1 MKRII
6 LSLTAGLLM
15 GCLVGAQYHSGGYFG
30 VTWGA
35 SSVAYGVKSDLK
47 GKVTTMQLGTISHYD
62 CEMAADNKLILV
74 SDSTSGAIWTIDPFT
89 MTITGTLFT
98 DPALKTTA
106 YGLQYDHNGD
116 LYVFSSSR
124 LFRIQI
130 PGGLTTVTSGSFS
143 LGNATVDTY
152 TGEILIAAGVSNG
165 VLMRIERQTGST
177 RTLGTGFA
185 TRYGD
190 AALDPLTGDVYVS
203 TCCGTSTVGRSLDV
217 LRAGKSVSSIYL
229 ASTSLLGAYGPHMDR
244 ASAASPR
251 IVTGCF
257 RSSSSAASGGIWYI
271 DLKSTGLQKVASFST
286 TTVANVLFLEGRNI
300 QSTRTGPGQY
310 TVNLSLPPDASRPY
324 VMGVGI
330 TGVVPALPLPDGRRI
345 PLVLDDLALLSIQG
359 LLAPIVTGTVGALDP
374 FGKATA
380 RIDVSRFYPGIRGLV
395 MWMVAATF
403 DPNAPLGVST
413 ITDPHVLKVD

>member
-1 MKRII
+1 MKHIT
-6 LSLTAGLLM
+6 LSLAVGLLM
-15 GCLVGAQYHSGGYFG
+15 SGFAGAQYHTGGYFG

-35 SSVAYGVKSDLK
+35 GNVAYGVKSDLQ

-74 SDSTSGAIWTIDPFT
+74 SDSTAGAIWMIDPFA
-89 MTITGTLFT
+89 MTITGTLFA
-98 DPALKTTA
+98 DPALSTIA

-165 VLMRIERQTGST
+165 VLMRIERQTGT
-177 RTLGTGFA
+177 TTTLGTGFA

-190 AALDPLTGDVYVS
+190 AAHDALTGDVYVS

-217 LRAGKSVSSIYL
+217 LRAGKSVSTIYL
-229 ASTSLLGAYGPHMDR
+229 SSPSLLGAYGPQMDR
-244 ASAASPR
+244 VSAASPR

-257 RSSSSAASGGIWYI
+257 RSSTTAASGGIWYI
-271 DLKSTGLQKVASFST
+271 DLKTTGLQKVASFAP

-300 QSTRTGPGQY
+300 QSTRTGPGRY

-324 VMGVGI
+324 VMGAGI
-330 TGVVPALPLPDGRRI
+330 TGVIPALPLPDGRRI
-345 PLVLDDLALLSIQG
+345 PLVLDDVALLSIQG
-359 LLAPIVTGTVGALDP
+359 LLAPIVSGTVGALDP
-374 FGKATA
+374 LGKATV
-380 RIDVSRFYPGIRGLV
+380 RIDVSSLYPGIRGLV
-395 MWMVAATF
+395 MWMVAVTF

-413 ITDPHVLKVD
+413 ITDPYVLKFD